1 MTETENRLRDALSAA
16 ASTAVDI
23 RPLTVPV
30 PRRRRWTVPIAAT
43 AAAAFVA
50 VLLTVRLASVLASS
64 DGSEVIAMS
73 VGTQGESGTPGIRV
87 FLCASGDTALYSGCA
102 DGKVTEKGKADVQA
116 ALQNR
121 SEVESVFFTDQRT
134 AYEDFRRT
142 YNDKNPELLQV
153 VKITDMSDS
162 FTIQVRPGADRT
174 ALLEAVSKLPG
185 VTQAA
190 DIACLVERTSLRSIV
205 IRMFFGDDDEPCV
218 RWQSGAGKPG
228 FGSPQGRS

>member
-23 RPLTVPV
+23 RPLTAPV

-102 DGKVTEKGKADVQA
+102 DGKVTEEGKADVQA

-205 IRMFFGDDDEPCV
+205 IRMFFGDDEPCV